1 MQNRPKGDYS
11 SDEAVKGDSGVR
23 IVECPHCRDSVPLSI
38 YCLKC
43 GYPMFELMKEHM
55 REDGSDGDEIS
66 DGPPADEG
74 GEFRLEPED
83 LEAPQGEKAETESKP
98 DEESETMNVD
108 AQESAEPGEPTEEM
122 KENEPTEI
130 VDTPDRGEGEEET
143 PATEPQPDEA
153 DQGFEADE
161 TLISL
166 MRNLANSINMKL
178 WSVGQLLEGRIS
190 EQNFQRLH
198 EGYDAKWRQLMDQR
212 NEKLAQARDLDA
224 LEEGLERA
232 YISLGELEVKK
243 TLNDLYEGEHEA
255 KAPAYEWEISHYERQ
270 LEGRRGE
277 IAFLERL
284 SNVVP
289 RDELTRMADMARG
302 YLDGMRSSEGLME
315 LINGSYARLKT
326 SMEEIVAF
334 LEENE

>member
-1 MQNRPKGDYS
+1 MQNRPRGDY

-23 IVECPHCRDSVPLSI
+23 IVNCPHCKDDVPLSI

-55 REDGSDGDEIS
+55 SEDGSDGDEVI
-66 DGPPADEG
+66 DGHPPDEG
-74 GEFRLEPED
+74 EEFRLEPED
-83 LEAPQGEKAETESKP
+83 LKPPQSEDVETESKL
-98 DEESETMNVD
+98 EKESEAMNVD
-108 AQESAEPGEPTEEM
+108 TQESAEPKEPMEEISE
-122 KENEPTEI
+122 KDPPEN
-130 VDTPDRGEGEEET
+130 VDTPDRDEGEVAAPAAET
-143 PATEPQPDEA
+143 QLDEA
-153 DQGFEADE
+153 LKD
-161 TLISL
+161 L

-190 EQNFQRLH
+190 EQNFERLH
-198 EGYDAKWRQLMDQR
+198 EGYDARWRQLMDQR
-212 NEKLAQARDLDA
+212 KERLTQARDLDS

-232 YISLGELEVKK
+232 YISLGELEIKK
-243 TLNDLYEGEHEA
+243 TLNDLFEGEHEA
-255 KAPAYEWEISHYERQ
+255 KAPAYEWEISHCERQ

-277 IAFLERL
+277 IAFLERF

-289 RDELTRMADMARG
+289 RDELVKMAERARG
-302 YLDGMRSSEGLME
+302 YLDRMRSSEGLTE
-315 LINGSYARLKT
+315 LISGTYARLKT

>member
-1 MQNRPKGDYS
+1 MQNRPRGDYS
-11 SDEAVKGDSGVR
+11 SDEAVRGDSGVR
-23 IVECPHCRDSVPLSI
+23 IVHCPHCKDDVPLSI

-55 REDGSDGDEIS
+55 SEDGSDGDEVS
-66 DGPPADEG
+66 DGHPPDEG
-74 GEFRLEPED
+74 EEFRLEPED
-83 LEAPQGEKAETESKP
+83 LEPPQSEDVEAESKL
-98 DEESETMNVD
+98 EKESEAMNVD
-108 AQESAEPGEPTEEM
+108 TQESAEPKEPMEEIFE
-122 KENEPTEI
+122 KDPPEN
-130 VDTPDRGEGEEET
+130 VDTPDRDEGEVAA
-143 PATEPQPDEA
+143 PATETQLDEA
-153 DQGFEADE
+153 DQGYEPDE
-161 TLISL
+161 PLKDL

-190 EQNFQRLH
+190 EQNFERLH
-198 EGYDAKWRQLMDQR
+198 EGYDARWRQLMDQR
-212 NEKLAQARDLDA
+212 KERLTQARDLNS

-232 YISLGELEVKK
+232 YISLGELEIKK
-243 TLNDLYEGEHEA
+243 TLNDLFEGEHEA
-255 KAPAYEWEISHYERQ
+255 KAPAYEWEISHCERQ

-289 RDELTRMADMARG
+289 RDELAKMTERAKG
-302 YLDGMRSSEGLME
+302 YLDRMRSSEGLTE
-315 LINGSYARLKT
+315 LISGTYARLKT